1 MLSVMAAPTCASYLL
16 YLFLFVD
23 FLMMAILTVTEV
35 VPYYS
40 FDCISLISDVEHLL
54 MCLLAIWISSL
65 EKNVYLDLLPT
76 FGLGCLFFGC

>member
-40 FDCISLISDVEHLL
+40 FDCISLISDVEHLFMFITHL
-54 MCLLAIWISSL
+54 Y
-65 EKNVYLDLLPT
+65 V
-76 FGLGCLFFGC
+76 FFGEIAV